1 MDFSLDSRV
10 PSTILYL
17 LTYLLLT
24 APGCVVECGPLDVR
38 PGATAARAPALIKR
52 TRRQAPQ
59 QMVALWKRLWN
70 FADSLD
76 VFVAL
81 ATLVVAVAYLHS
93 SGQLDSI
100 FGSEAVT
107 AVVDKATTAGGEFAS
122 ALEAAGAQWN
132 SMTAAGLSLVRMGW
146 MSTAKGWMGM
156 MSGLMGWMDMVAY
169 WGPLEYGEEDA
180 QGAPP
185 DFMGL
190 L

>member
-1 MDFSLDSRV
+1 
-10 PSTILYL
+10 
-17 LTYLLLT
+17 
-24 APGCVVECGPLDVR
+24 
-38 PGATAARAPALIKR
+38 
-52 TRRQAPQ
+52 
-59 QMVALWKRLWN
+59 MVALLKRMWN

-93 SGQLDSI
+93 SGLL
-100 FGSEAVT
+100 GSEAVT
-107 AVVDKATTAGGEFAS
+107 AVVDKATTAGGELAS
-122 ALEAAGAQWN
+122 ALQAAGAQWN
-132 SMTAAGLSLVRMGW
+132 SIIAAGLSLVRIGW

-169 WGPLEYGEEDA
+169 WGPLEYEEEDA

>member
-1 MDFSLDSRV
+1 
-10 PSTILYL
+10 
-17 LTYLLLT
+17 
-24 APGCVVECGPLDVR
+24 
-38 PGATAARAPALIKR
+38 
-52 TRRQAPQ
+52 
-59 QMVALWKRLWN
+59 MVALLKRMWN

-93 SGQLDSI
+93 SGQLDSM

-107 AVVDKATTAGGEFAS
+107 AVVDKATTAGGELAS
-122 ALEAAGAQWN
+122 ALQAAGARWN
-132 SMTAAGLSLVRMGW
+132 SIIAAGLSLVRIGW

-169 WGPLEYGEEDA
+169 WGPLEYEEEDA